1 MIPQRMIISGFL
13 SYLDPVELDFSGFD
27 LACISGANGAGKS
40 SLLDAITWALFGQA
54 RKNDDAVINL
64 HAQQAE
70 VIFEF
75 SYEQNLYRIQR
86 TRPRRKT
93 GLLEFSV
100 WAESGE
106 WRPLTEPTIRAT
118 QDRIQSTLRLDYET
132 FINASFFLQ
141 GRADQFAQQKPG
153 DRKRILS
160 SILGLEIWEQYR
172 EAAAER
178 RRRVESEAKSIQD
191 RLLEIEAEL
200 AEEPERR
207 RTLNQIKEML
217 TQSTTARLAQEKTL
231 EAARRL
237 AAALEEQKRTVSL
250 LENQAAA
257 AAVRLEELVG
267 QISRRQ
273 AERDGIAALLA
284 EEPAIRAAHAAW
296 QAARAE
302 VERLDALADR
312 FRLLDGQRTPHQ
324 RAVDIERTRLESERQ
339 NLMLN
344 QQTYER
350 NVAQLTAI
358 TADLEKLRNR
368 EAELQ
373 AGLDRRAEIQA
384 QMERLTG
391 QISELN
397 AEKNTLKARMT
408 ELDKLIKELQ
418 STSGANCPLC
428 GQPLSEEDRLRH
440 LAELQSQGKALG
452 DRYRAIDN
460 SELPDL
466 QQQKR
471 QLEADL
477 TRLEKDSQDLASL
490 GRQVS
495 ALQQSQA
502 HLTAQKEQWENVEAP
517 QLRTIILRLESRDY
531 AREAQAALAALDQQI
546 AELGYAETAHQAARQ
561 AEQAGRA
568 SQERLTEME
577 KARAAL
583 QPLERELVELTAGLP
598 ALQAEVQARQVEA
611 QQARAKLEAASRDLP
626 DPDEAESQYFRLQ
639 EEENRLQR
647 ELGGAQLRVNVLDDL
662 RTRKNQLLANR
673 DELNLQIARLKTLER
688 AFGKDGVPALLIEQ
702 ALPDIEAHANDIL
715 DRISGGSMSVRF
727 ETQAPY
733 KDAKREDKKE
743 TLDIIIS
750 DAAGSREYELFS
762 GGEAFRVNF
771 AIRLALSRVL
781 AQRAGARLQT
791 LVIDE
796 GFGSQDAE
804 GRQRLIEA
812 INLVRPEFAR
822 ILVITHLEELKD
834 AFPARIEVEKSPR
847 GSSVRVVTA

>member
-100 WAESGE
+100 RAESGE

-339 NLMLN
+339 NLLPK

-408 ELDKLIKELQ
+408 ELDKQIKELQ

-477 TRLEKDSQDLASL
+477 TRLEKDSQELASL

-495 ALQQSQA
+495 ALQQSQT
-502 HLTAQKEQWENVEAP
+502 HLAAQKEQWENVEAP

-598 ALQAEVQARQVEA
+598 ALQAEMQARQVEA

-727 ETQAPY
+727 ETQASY
-733 KDAKREDKKE
+733 KDTKREDKKE